1 MKKLYIL
8 IATAA
13 LPFLLVWAAFVLTAF
28 NFNPREVFNSGSFWG
43 PSVLY
48 WLLWVCLSPLIIE
61 MVDEQEA
68 KETKEAEQKAT
79 LSKEEM
85 IQNHLNNHTKHYNVT
100 SEYEEFVR
108 DAVSKIK

>member
-1 MKKLYIL
+1 MKKLNIL

-61 MVDEQEA
+61 MIDEQEA
-68 KETKEAEQKAT
+68 EQKTT

-85 IQNHLNNHTKHYNVT
+85 IQKHLNAEPTRQNP
-100 SEYEEFVR
+100 EYEAFVR
-108 DAVSKIK
+108 NAMNKLK